1 MGKWAMVPAPTRE
14 NAAADM
20 AGVKP
25 ALSIVVARPAWFLQ
39 LQARVD
45 PLNVIIIAI

>member
-1 MGKWAMVPAPTRE
+1 MRE

-25 ALSIVVARPAWFLQ
+25 ALSIVVARPTWFLQ
-39 LQARVD
+39 VTID
-45 PLNVIIIAI
+45 PLNVITIAG